1 MSNEQTTA
9 DVVGAALG
17 SKTTYA
23 GAGVTIGSWFLSN
36 EFFGLVGVIIGMVG
50 LFTNLYFRRKQDT
63 REQHE
68 YEARM
73 RAMGQ
78 EP

>member
-1 MSNEQTTA
+1 M
-9 DVVGAALG
+9 AAIG

-23 GAGVTIGSWFLSN
+23 GGGMAVGSWYLSN
-36 EFFGLVGVIIGMVG
+36 EFFGLVGICIGAVG
-50 LFTNLYFRRKQDT
+50 LLINWYFRRKQD
-63 REQHE
+63 RRDQRE

>member
-1 MSNEQTTA
+1 MKQETVDATM
-9 DVVGAALG
+9 AAIG
-17 SKTTYA
+17 GKTTYA
-23 GAGVTIGSWFLSN
+23 GGGMAVGGWYLSN
-36 EFFGLVGVIIGMVG
+36 EFFGIAGLCIGAIG
-50 LFTNLYFRRKQDT
+50 LWINWYFRRKQD
-63 REQHE
+63 RRDQRE